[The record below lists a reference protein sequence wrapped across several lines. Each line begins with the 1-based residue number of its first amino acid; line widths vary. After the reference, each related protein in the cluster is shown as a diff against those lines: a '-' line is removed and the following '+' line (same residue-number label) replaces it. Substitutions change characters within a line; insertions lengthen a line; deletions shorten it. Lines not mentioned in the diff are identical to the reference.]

1 MYSLKREFFI
11 TLQNLLLDKP
21 AGFSEYQLINH
32 FKDAQHPF
40 FVSANLSDSLSLF
53 RSHFVL
59 FHLLYKLR
67 DNLRAAGE
75 FELHISPL
83 QIYLAP
89 MSSATQ
95 HSANSSALAAREP
108 LRRYYLDLNNL
119 QDTRRAEVDALLN
132 SSRDLLLLPQKA
144 LDALHVLG
152 IEQPLHCL
160 SAAQLRSHYR
170 QLVSQHHPDRGG
182 CTERLQRINQAM
194 DTLRTLRLLS

>member
-119 QDTRRAEVDALLN
+119 QDTGRAEVDALLN
-132 SSRDLLLLPQKA
+132 SSRDLYCCRKRLWMLCMYWA
-144 LDALHVLG
+144 LSSPYTALVQHSFVAITGNWSASITPIVVVVPSVCSVSIKRWTRCVL
-152 IEQPLHCL
+152 C
-160 SAAQLRSHYR
+160 AY
-170 QLVSQHHPDRGG
+170 
-182 CTERLQRINQAM
+182 
-194 DTLRTLRLLS
+194 